1 MADREDA
8 VIYVAAVLSAP
19 LATAGFPRRN
29 PDDTFV
35 PLDTSGSLKE
45 PLDAAEAAMELV
57 TIPETDAAGIEAAY
71 MALVRYHVLLRIRDE
86 IALRFDVGIAG
97 DSYRLSQSQAQIE
110 KLLTDAR
117 EAAIFLAGSAA
128 VAGGTGADAITSGPG
143 IGAIELDW
151 SGGDSVTDEYTGWSD
166 RW

>member
-1 MADREDA
+1 MAERAD
-8 VIYVAAVLSAP
+8 ILSYIAATLSAP
-19 LATAGFPRRN
+19 LATAGLAAT
-29 PDDTFV
+29 DT
-35 PLDTSGSLKE
+35 PATLGIA
-45 PLDAAEAAMELV
+45 LDAAESAMTFVLIPLTDV
-57 TIPETDAAGIEAAY
+57 TAREAAQ
-71 MALVRYHVLLRIRDE
+71 MALARYHVLLRIRDE

-128 VAGGTGADAITSGPG
+128 VAGGTGADAIATGPG

-151 SGGDSVTDEYTGWSD
+151 SGGDPVTDEYSQYTGWSS